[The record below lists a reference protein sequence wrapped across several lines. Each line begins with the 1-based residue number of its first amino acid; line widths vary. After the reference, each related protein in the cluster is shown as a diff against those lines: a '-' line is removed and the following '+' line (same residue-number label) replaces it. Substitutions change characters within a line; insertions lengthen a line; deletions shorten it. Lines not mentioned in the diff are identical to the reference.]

1 MKLVLGGSWMKKLE
15 TSQMIALVGAL
26 LVVCGLFLPWITWEK
41 LSETPA
47 GFTIGL
53 KTVDGLILL
62 LFALFAGYFSFEEP
76 GGLNSLFVLIFG
88 SFIFFG
94 ASITLSGPQG
104 LAPPTLHSSL
114 GFVHIAAGLYM
125 GLAGGLL
132 ILLCGI
138 FTIIRLPIP
147 HSISKP
153 AEKITR
159 KVVTGAAVAL
169 VTVTVA
175 VGIYLA
181 ATTLATIL
189 TPPNPPPPP
198 PPENAAYLDLTLS
211 PEVRAADLLSWMTL
225 DEKIGQMTQVDR
237 QYLLQSSDIA
247 EYHLGS
253 LLSGGGSCPFPNT
266 PSNWAEMYNEYQ
278 RYAVEDTRLGIP
290 LLYGIDAVHGHNNVY
305 GAVIFPHNV
314 GMGSTWNPDL
324 VEESAHI
331 TAVEVGATGIDWTF
345 SPCIDVARDDRWGR
359 TYESFGE
366 DPYLVK
372 TMGASAIVGYQ
383 GTDLTLDD
391 TILATGKHYMGSG
404 GTTGGIDQGNCQ
416 APMRIIR
423 EQHLEPF
430 MGAVDAGVQTI
441 MASFCSVNGEKIHG
455 SENLLTGILKVE
467 QGFNNFL
474 VSDWA
479 AINQLSSYYR
489 VAVRNSIEAGI
500 DMVMV
505 PYDYIRFQN
514 TLRNLI
520 DNNYIPMSRIDNAVY
535 RILVA
540 KFRMGLFENP
550 YVDEDLSLIV
560 GSAAHREVARQAVR
574 ESIVLLKNDN
584 ILPIPKN
591 LETVYVAGIN
601 ADDIGKQCGGWT
613 ITWQGSSG
621 NITQGTTIL
630 EAIRNTVSAETTVIF
645 DEYARDIAG
654 PYDIGIVVVGET
666 PYAEWLGDR
675 DNLDLPAYQ
684 LEIIDR
690 VLASGTPTVVIMV
703 AGRPLTGIESKLP
716 EWGAFLMAWL
726 PGTEG
731 QGVADVLFGDYNP
744 SGRLS
749 RSWPRTTDQ
758 EPINY
763 DRRPDE
769 NYDPLFEF
777 GYGLSY
783 TTFAYSDLIVT
794 PTNPSPTDNI
804 TISVNVRNTG
814 NRNGSETV
822 QVYVSDVESTLSTP
836 VKKLYRFE
844 KIALNP
850 DETKTVTFTI
860 PVPELGFY
868 TDGPEKVV
876 EDGTFVV
883 TVGGLTASFVV
894 G

>member
-1 MKLVLGGSWMKKLE
+1 MEKLE
-15 TSQMIALVGAL
+15 TSQMIALVGVL
-26 LVVCGLFLPWITWEK
+26 LVVCGLFLPWVTWKEY
-41 LSETPA
+41 LNVPA
-47 GFTIGL
+47 GYTIGL
-53 KTVDGLILL
+53 KTVDGWILL
-62 LFALFAGYFSFEEP
+62 VFALIAGYLSLEES
-76 GGLNSLFVLIFG
+76 GGLNSLLTIFFG
-88 SFIFFG
+88 SFVFFG
-94 ASITLSGPQG
+94 F
-104 LAPPTLHSSL
+104 SL
-114 GFVHIAAGLYM
+114 NMGDLVKFVSPDLFVFRFSQSFSTIVSTGVGLYM
-125 GLAGGLL
+125 GSVGGLL
-132 ILLCGI
+132 VLLYGI

-147 HSISKP
+147 PSIFKP
-153 AEKITR
+153 AKKITR
-159 KVVTGAAVAL
+159 KVVTGTAIVL
-169 VTVTVA
+169 VVVTISA
-175 VGIYLA
+175 GIYLA
-181 ATTLATIL
+181 ATTLAPIITSW
-189 TPPNPPPPP
+189 TPPLPP
-198 PPENAAYLDLTLS
+198 PPENAAYRDPTLP

-225 DEKIGQMTQVDR
+225 DEKIGQMTQVDHNIF
-237 QYLLQSSDIA
+237 QYLPTSDIA

-253 LLSGGGSCPFPNT
+253 LFSGGGSCPYPNT
-266 PSNWAEMYNEYQ
+266 PSNWARMYNEYQ

-290 LLYGIDAVHGHNNVY
+290 ILYGIDAVHGHNNVY

-314 GMGSTWNPDL
+314 GMGSTWNPNL

-345 SPCIDVARDDRWGR
+345 SPCIDVAKDDRWGR
-359 TYESFGE
+359 TYESFSE
-366 DPYLVK
+366 DPYLVEV
-372 TMGASAIVGYQ
+372 MGVSAIRGYQ

-404 GTTGGIDQGNCQ
+404 GTTGGIDQGNCE

-430 MGAVDAGVQTI
+430 TGAIDAGVQTI
-441 MASFCSVNGEKIHG
+441 MPSFCSVNGEKIHG
-455 SENLLTGILKVE
+455 REDLLTGVLKVE

-479 AINQLSSYYR
+479 AIDQLSSYYR
-489 VAVRNSIEAGI
+489 VAVATSINAGI

-505 PYDYIRFQN
+505 PYNYIRFQN
-514 TLRNLI
+514 TLRNLVN
-520 DNNYIPMSRIDNAVY
+520 DNYVPMSRIDNAVY

-540 KFRMGLFENP
+540 KFRLGLFEEP
-550 YVDEDLSLIV
+550 YVDEDLSSIV

-591 LETVYVAGIN
+591 IRTVYVAGIN
-601 ADDIGKQCGGWT
+601 ADDIGSQCGGWT
-613 ITWQGSSG
+613 ISWQGG
-621 NITQGTTIL
+621 KGDITQGTSIL
-630 EAIRNTVSAETTVIF
+630 EAIQNTVSAGTTVVF
-645 DEYARDIAG
+645 DEFARNIAD

-690 VLASGTPTVVIMV
+690 VVASGTPTVVIMV

-716 EWGAFLMAWL
+716 EWDAFLMAWL

-763 DRRPDE
+763 DHRPDE

-783 TTFAYSDLIVT
+783 TTFTYSNLSVT
-794 PTNPSPTDNI
+794 PANPGSADNI
-804 TISVNVRNTG
+804 TVSVDVRNTG
-814 NRNGSETV
+814 NRSGSETV
-822 QVYVSDVESTLSTP
+822 QVYVSDAESTLSTP

-850 DETKTVTFTI
+850 NETKTVTFTI

-883 TVGGLTASFVV
+883 TVGELTASFAV